1 MVVVVVMVG
10 WLARCSQ
17 YTAAAAAGV
26 VFAWSI
32 AQSQLFD
39 WFAANDN
46 SPAFA
51 IALRCVP
58 VCLCL
63 CLCLCLCVCV
73 CIGELKAT
81 CAFARCRCTRSC
93 DPGIIC
99 CQSGGFIAS
108 GQVRIHKHTHSHTHS
123 HSLTY
128 THSHTLSHRIT
139 GE

>member
-73 CIGELKAT
+73 CVLVNSKPHVPLHVAGVHGHVIQEL
-81 CAFARCRCTRSC
+81 FAANLVALLPVGR
-93 DPGIIC
+93 
-99 CQSGGFIAS
+99 
-108 GQVRIHKHTHSHTHS
+108 
-123 HSLTY
+123 
-128 THSHTLSHRIT
+128 
-139 GE
+139 